1 MKRTMFDYTKT
12 LLERVSFDPTLFCKE
27 LDKALQM
34 LLPYEIEKL
43 GEWLS
48 HFINEKPELRPSLLL
63 IRD

>member
-12 LLERVSFDPTLFCKE
+12 ILERVSFDSTLFYKE

-43 GEWLS
+43 AEWLS
-48 HFINEKPELRPSLLL
+48 QFTNEKPELRPSLLL